1 MNLYRVSQTEND
13 GYDTYDGAI
22 VAAPDEATARK
33 IHPSMAGDLRMW
45 VDGSD
50 NKDWTGHYPTWA
62 RHPDAVTVELVGV
75 AASGVPMGTVLASFN
90 AG

>member
-1 MNLYRVSQTEND
+1 MNLYRISQTVND
-13 GYDTYDGAI
+13 GYDTYDSAI

-33 IHPSMAGDLRMW
+33 IHPSASGDLRMW

-50 NKDWTGHYPTWA
+50 NKDWIGHYPTWA
-62 RHPDAVTVELVGV
+62 PHPDAVTATLIGI
-75 AASGVPMGTVLASFN
+75 ATASVPMGTVLASFN